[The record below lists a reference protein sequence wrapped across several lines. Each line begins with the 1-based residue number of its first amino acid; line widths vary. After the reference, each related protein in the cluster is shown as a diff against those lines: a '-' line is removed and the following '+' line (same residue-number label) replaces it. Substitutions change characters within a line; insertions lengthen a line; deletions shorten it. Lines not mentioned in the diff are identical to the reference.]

1 MRFFLIG
8 FMGCG
13 KTYYARQWGETFGL
27 KYYDLDEEI
36 EKKEGKLIT
45 DIFKEKGEA
54 YFRKLE
60 RKTLQNYCK
69 LNNMILATGG
79 GTPCFLN
86 NMKLLNEEGVT
97 IYLKSS
103 PAELA
108 ARLKFEKETRPLIA
122 NVADEVLEEFVAEKL
137 KQREPYYNQS
147 MYHLLTRYITN
158 ENFEKI
164 LRVNE

>member
-13 KTYYARQWGETFGL
+13 KTYYARQWGEAFGL
-27 KYYDLDEEI
+27 KYFDLDEEI
-36 EKKEGKLIT
+36 EKAEGKLIT
-45 DIFKEKGEA
+45 DIFKEQGEA

-60 RKTLQNYCK
+60 RKTLKAY
-69 LNNMILATGG
+69 LHHDNMILATGG
-79 GTPCFLN
+79 GTPCFLK
-86 NMKLLNEEGVT
+86 NMKLLNENGVT

-108 ARLKFEKETRPLIA
+108 ARLRLEKETRPLIA
-122 NVADEVLEEFVAEKL
+122 NVADEVLEGFIAEKL
-137 KQREPYYNQS
+137 KHREEYYNQS

-158 ENFEKI
+158 ENFKKI
-164 LRVNE
+164 IRVNE